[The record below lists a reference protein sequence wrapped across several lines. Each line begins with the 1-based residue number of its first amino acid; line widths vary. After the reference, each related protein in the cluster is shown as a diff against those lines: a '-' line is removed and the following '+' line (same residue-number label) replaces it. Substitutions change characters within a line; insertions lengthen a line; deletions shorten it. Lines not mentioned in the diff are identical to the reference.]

1 MYRAPDT
8 WQDRDRY
15 CEFAGEVIVPRTI
28 SPVTV
33 SLPMIE
39 PINLRPA
46 TGQDLKAVNAV
57 IERAVMSWSL
67 PERVKRL
74 SLTTYC
80 YTPLDL
86 EHLDVV
92 VVERERGDIVGV
104 AAWEPAEPEDTP
116 QGSGLLLHGIYVDPA
131 AHGRGIGTR
140 LLAAAQAAARE
151 CACAG
156 ILVKAQRGAEGFFAG
171 HGFRKLAVRDP
182 ERDYPHR
189 YWFELSET

>member
-1 MYRAPDT
+1 MT
-8 WQDRDRY
+8 
-15 CEFAGEVIVPRTI
+15 ESIT
-28 SPVTV
+28 
-33 SLPMIE
+33 
-39 PINLRPA
+39 LRPA
-46 TGQDLKAVNAV
+46 TGRDLEAVNAV
-57 IERAVMSWSL
+57 IERAVMSWVL

-92 VVERERGDIVGV
+92 VLERGRGDIVGV

-131 AHGRGIGTR
+131 AHGRGGGTR

-151 CACAG
+151 RGCAG
-156 ILVKAQRGAEGFFAG
+156 VLVKAQRGAEGFFAG
-171 HGFRKLAVRDP
+171 HGFRKLPVGDP

-189 YWFELSET
+189 YWLDLTDA